1 MSDRIRKFQTITHTM
16 VKKVTHLDEIYDK
29 SIEKSQQKHHAEIK
43 KQKSRRNCDKLEETK
58 SLVNEKITRNAVE
71 ASNEVGT
78 SSWLTT

>member
-1 MSDRIRKFQTITHTM
+1 MSDRIREFQTVTHTM
-16 VKKVTHLDEIYDK
+16 VKKVTHQDEIYDK
-29 SIEKSQQKHHAEIK
+29 SIEKSQHKHHAEIK
-43 KQKSRRNCDKLEETK
+43 KQKSRRNCDKLEEMK

>member
-1 MSDRIRKFQTITHTM
+1 MPDRIRKFQTITHTL

-43 KQKSRRNCDKLEETK
+43 KQKSRRKCDKLEETK
-58 SLVNEKITRNAVE
+58 SLVNEKIIRNAVE